1 MQSHK
6 GNRVQ
11 SNCRLVCRSRMKVLL
26 LVDSNLKRLKVG
38 RSCPKLVPYFRCA
51 GDNECVYKVD
61 LNHRSWPSIEK
72 IRQRQYTD
80 VVIALGMN
88 HCKILNDDG
97 ESQGRAVSELF
108 EFYLEMLRQTE
119 VRLYFVKVPPSV
131 DSRINDN
138 IRRYNST
145 MCMLLSKYK
154 VTIVHVPEQ
163 FYADDGTLKTEY
175 ARANELRTDFHGQ
188 KLHLSNDAQNVYCY
202 VIQRVICK
210 TAGKRKR

>member
-1 MQSHK
+1 
-6 GNRVQ
+6 
-11 SNCRLVCRSRMKVLL
+11 MKVLL

-38 RSCPKLVPYFRCA
+38 KNCPKHVPHFRCA

-61 LNHRSWPSIEK
+61 LNHRLWPSLDMIK
-72 IRQRQYTD
+72 QKQYTD
-80 VVIALGMN
+80 IVIGLGMN
-88 HCKILNDDG
+88 HCKILNDSG
-97 ESQGRAVSELF
+97 ESQGQAISDLF
-108 EFYLEMLRQTE
+108 GFFQDMLRQKD

-138 IRRYNST
+138 IQRYNRT

-163 FYADDGTLKTEY
+163 FYAEDGTLKIEY
-175 ARANELRTDFHGQ
+175 ARASELRTDFHGQ
-188 KLHLSNDAQNVYCY
+188 KLHLSNDAQNVLCY

-210 TAGKRKR
+210 RARERMR